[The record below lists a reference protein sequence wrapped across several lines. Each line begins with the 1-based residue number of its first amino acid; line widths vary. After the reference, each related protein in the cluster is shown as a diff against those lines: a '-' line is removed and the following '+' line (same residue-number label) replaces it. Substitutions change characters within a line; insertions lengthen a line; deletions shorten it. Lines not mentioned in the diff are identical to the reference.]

1 MEEIRRSRLI
11 TTYGIG
17 SISDLKDFSGVLKSP
32 DVWDPLLIN
41 RLKKEEKIEDTRL
54 AKALKVDY
62 FLMPPGKQEKNSGWL
77 PFTLFPRM
85 LYCPRC
91 KTLQDINDW
100 FPEGIPQYA
109 NSGDFKPWALFCTCG
124 GTSNG
129 RQLRTKLIPSRFIV
143 ICPKGHLDDFP
154 YYDWVHG
161 YKECTSNHQN
171 KKFKLRTSGG
181 GASLSDIRIT
191 CENCKNSKTM
201 AGALD
206 SDFHQRLAE
215 LNKNNISCRGN
226 RPELHSV
233 FPHLENCGMDL
244 KHLRFVLRN
253 ASSIH
258 FPKIY
263 SSLLVPPY
271 STIIYEE
278 FLNNSLFD
286 EYREA
291 IRFGN
296 TEVEEI
302 KQDLFR
308 WAKRKL
314 QLNDTEINKILNS
327 LLELDNEYDSE
338 IYKNEEYRAF
348 KSFDQIVQSKNFVV
362 KRKDCSSLKDYK
374 ISDLLKCERL
384 REIKVFLGFS
394 RIRPYD
400 LDFNIFE
407 DNEEENEDNASKPMI
422 NLVRACNQDMNWLP
436 GIEYFGEGILINF
449 DSLENSTHKQ
459 KIDQRVDILN
469 RNIRIFNSESGFN
482 LPLINGNFVA
492 LHTLS
497 HLIIKRISFESG
509 YSLAS
514 LKERIYCNIKHE
526 DLNMSAILIYIA
538 DTDSVGTLGGLS
550 RLAEQN
556 KLAYIFN
563 DIFEDSE
570 WCSSDPV
577 CRESSGQGMG
587 SLNLAA
593 CHACCLLPETCCEY
607 GNRFLDRTLMELYFK
622 K

>member
-1 MEEIRRSRLI
+1 MEEIRRSQLI

-17 SISDLKDFSGVLKSP
+17 AISDLKDFSGVLKSP

-41 RLKKEEKIEDTRL
+41 RLKKEEKIEDARL
-54 AKALKVDY
+54 AKALNVDY
-62 FLMPPGKQEKNSGWL
+62 FLMPPRKQEKNSGWL

-91 KTLQDINDW
+91 KTLQDINNW
-100 FPEGIPQYA
+100 FPDGIPQYA
-109 NSGDFKPWALFCTCG
+109 NNGDYKPWALFCTCG
-124 GTSNG
+124 GTRNG
-129 RQLRTKLIPSRFIV
+129 KKVRTKLIPSRFIV

-161 YKECTSNHQN
+161 YKECTSNSQKH
-171 KKFKLRTSGG
+171 KFKLRTSGG

-206 SDFHQRLAE
+206 SDFHQKLAE
-215 LNKNNISCRGN
+215 LNKNNTSCRGN

-244 KHLRFVLRN
+244 RHLRFVLRN
-253 ASSIH
+253 ASSIQ

-263 SSLLVPPY
+263 SSLLIPPY
-271 STIIYEE
+271 STKIYEE
-278 FLNNSLFD
+278 FLYNSLFD

-296 TEVEEI
+296 SEIEEI

-314 QLNDTEINKILNS
+314 QLNETEINNILNS
-327 LLELDNEYDSE
+327 LLELENEYDTE
-338 IYKNEEYRAF
+338 IYKNEEFRAF
-348 KSFDQIVQSKNFVV
+348 KNFDQIEESKNFVI
-362 KRKDCSSLKDYK
+362 KRKDSSSLKDYK
-374 ISDLLKCERL
+374 VSDLLKCERL
-384 REIKVFLGFS
+384 REIRVFLGFS

-400 LDFNIFE
+400 LDFNNMEISV
-407 DNEEENEDNASKPMI
+407 EENENDASRPII
-422 NLVRACNQDMNWLP
+422 NLIRACNNDINWLP
-436 GIEYFGEGILINF
+436 GVEYFGEGIFIVFNPPDVFFHKDKIN
-449 DSLENSTHKQ
+449 SRT
-459 KIDQRVDILN
+459 RTLN
-469 RNIRIFNSESGFN
+469 QNIKIFNSESGFN
-482 LPLINGNFVA
+482 LQPINANFLA

-509 YSLAS
+509 YPLAS
-514 LKERIYCNIKHE
+514 LKERIYCNIKHK
-526 DLNMSAILIYIA
+526 DLNMNAILIYIA

-556 KLAYIFN
+556 KLAEIFE

-577 CRESSGQGMG
+577 CRESLGQGMG

-607 GNRFLDRTLMELYFK
+607 GNRFLDRTLMELYFNK
-622 K
+622 